1 MPVCSAL
8 DGLSRAEREKEGKK
22 TEVTKLSFV
31 AAFVAEE
38 GISLEMAVGGR
49 PESWIIT
56 PEGWVLRDGFPGML
70 YHDVPEAEAKI
81 WLARPSR
88 MLSARF
94 AIILDLQHGEKSRR
108 RISSMK
114 TIELSLFRLRME

>member
-38 GISLEMAVGGR
+38 GISLEMVGGR

-56 PEGWVLRDGFPGML
+56 PVNMICSELLPLFDCFKEGCVLRDSFPGML
-70 YHDVPEAEAKI
+70 YHDVLEAEAKI
-81 WLARPSR
+81 WL
-88 MLSARF
+88 
-94 AIILDLQHGEKSRR
+94 GK
-108 RISSMK
+108 
-114 TIELSLFRLRME
+114 

>member
-1 MPVCSAL
+1 LPICSAF
-8 DGLSRAEREKEGKK
+8 DGLGRAEREKEGKEA
-22 TEVTKLSFV
+22 EVMKLSFV

-56 PEGWVLRDGFPGML
+56 PVNMTCSELLPLSDCFKEGCML

-81 WLARPSR
+81 WLDKEKPIFCPSCP
-88 MLSARF
+88 
-94 AIILDLQHGEKSRR
+94 ILKGPP
-108 RISSMK
+108 
-114 TIELSLFRLRME
+114 F

>member
-1 MPVCSAL
+1 LPVCSAL

-56 PEGWVLRDGFPGML
+56 PVNMICSELLPLSDCFKEGCVLRDGFPGML

-81 WLARPSR
+81 WL
-88 MLSARF
+88 
-94 AIILDLQHGEKSRR
+94 GK
-108 RISSMK
+108 
-114 TIELSLFRLRME
+114 